1 LTQKCKITK
10 VYERRKERCEALDQ
24 KSSKGIELQL
34 NDKLAIERGRYRV
47 CITVISECKV
57 GKQLDLEE

>member
-1 LTQKCKITK
+1 MRG
-10 VYERRKERCEALDQ
+10 ERRDVSEALDQ

-47 CITVISECKV
+47 CITVI
-57 GKQLDLEE
+57 